1 MIHWKIYTCC
11 NCKQVTN
18 EINPLST
25 LLCYVFLTIVKF
37 VHLHSVLI
45 NLRSHVSSNCKK
57 VLYQNYTQTLIQY
70 GQRLFHVLQIVLKAR
85 GVFLHSK
92 ALYEIHNMISTR
104 KTKRIDHPMI
114 QKMYHLKIMYAHWV
128 VLPPFWTDIRNLFR
142 KFASFFVANQKLII
156 N

>member
-1 MIHWKIYTCC
+1 MHWKINTCWD
-11 NCKQVTN
+11 CKQVTN

-25 LLCYVFLTIVKF
+25 LLCYVFLTILKC

-45 NLRSHVSSNCKK
+45 NLRLHVSSNCKK
-57 VLYQNYTQTLIQY
+57 MLYQNYTQTLIQY
-70 GQRLFHVLQIVLKAR
+70 GQMLFHVLQIVLKE
-85 GVFLHSK
+85 VFFLHSK

-104 KTKRIDHPMI
+104 KTKRIDHPMN
-114 QKMYHLKIMYAHWV
+114 QKMYRLKIMYAHWV

>member
-1 MIHWKIYTCC
+1 MHWKINTCWD
-11 NCKQVTN
+11 CKQVTN

-25 LLCYVFLTIVKF
+25 LLCYVFLTILKC
-37 VHLHSVLI
+37 VHLHYVLI

-57 VLYQNYTQTLIQY
+57 MLYQNHTQTLIQY

-114 QKMYHLKIMYAHWV
+114 QKMYRLKIMYAHWV
-128 VLPPFWTDIRNLFR
+128 VLPPFWTDIRNLFH

>member
-1 MIHWKIYTCC
+1 MMHWKINTCC

-70 GQRLFHVLQIVLKAR
+70 DQMLFHVLQIVLKE
-85 GVFLHSK
+85 GFFLHSK
-92 ALYEIHNMISTR
+92 ALYEINNMISTR
-104 KTKRIDHPMI
+104 KTKRDSENVWLKNHVCSLGSFTSILDRH
-114 QKMYHLKIMYAHWV
+114 QKSV
-128 VLPPFWTDIRNLFR
+128 
-142 KFASFFVANQKLII
+142 S
-156 N
+156 

>member
-1 MIHWKIYTCC
+1 MHWKINTCWD
-11 NCKQVTN
+11 CKQVTN

-25 LLCYVFLTIVKF
+25 LLCYVFLTILKC

-45 NLRSHVSSNCKK
+45 NLRSHVSSNCRK

-70 GQRLFHVLQIVLKAR
+70 GQMLFHVLQIVLKE
-85 GVFLHSK
+85 GFFLHIK

-114 QKMYHLKIMYAHWV
+114 QKMYRLKIMYAHWV
-128 VLPPFWTDIRNLFR
+128 VLPTFWTDIRNLFP

>member
-1 MIHWKIYTCC
+1 MHWKINTCWD
-11 NCKQVTN
+11 CKQVTN

-25 LLCYVFLTIVKF
+25 LLCYVFLTILKC

-45 NLRSHVSSNCKK
+45 NLRLHVSSNCKK
-57 VLYQNYTQTLIQY
+57 MLYQNYTQTLIQY
-70 GQRLFHVLQIVLKAR
+70 GQMLFHVLQIVLKE
-85 GVFLHSK
+85 VFFLHSK

-104 KTKRIDHPMI
+104 KTKWIDHPMI
-114 QKMYHLKIMYAHWV
+114 QKMYRLKIMYAHWV
-128 VLPPFWTDIRNLFR
+128 VLPTFWTDIRNLFR

>member
-1 MIHWKIYTCC
+1 MHWKINTCWD
-11 NCKQVTN
+11 CKQVTN

-25 LLCYVFLTIVKF
+25 LLCYMFLTILKC
-37 VHLHSVLI
+37 VHLHFVLI
-45 NLRSHVSSNCKK
+45 SLRLHVSSNCKK
-57 VLYQNYTQTLIQY
+57 MLYQNYTQTLIQY

-92 ALYEIHNMISTR
+92 ALYEIHNMISTK

-114 QKMYHLKIMYAHWV
+114 QKMYRLKIMYAHWV
-128 VLPPFWTDIRNLFR
+128 VLPPFWTDIRNLFH

>member
-1 MIHWKIYTCC
+1 MHWKINTCWD
-11 NCKQVTN
+11 CKQVTN

-25 LLCYVFLTIVKF
+25 LLCYVFLTILKC

-57 VLYQNYTQTLIQY
+57 MLYQNYTQTLIQY
-70 GQRLFHVLQIVLKAR
+70 GQRLFHVLQIVLKE
-85 GVFLHSK
+85 GFFLHSK

-114 QKMYHLKIMYAHWV
+114 QKMYRLKIMYAHWV
-128 VLPPFWTDIRNLFR
+128 VLPTFWTDIRNLFH
-142 KFASFFVANQKLII
+142 KFASFFVAII
-156 N
+156 IKN

>member
-1 MIHWKIYTCC
+1 MHWKINTCWD
-11 NCKQVTN
+11 CKQVTN

-25 LLCYVFLTIVKF
+25 LLCYVFLTILKC

-45 NLRSHVSSNCKK
+45 NLRLHVRSNCKK
-57 VLYQNYTQTLIQY
+57 MLYQNYTQTLIQY
-70 GQRLFHVLQIVLKAR
+70 GQMLFHVLQIVLKE
-85 GVFLHSK
+85 GFFLHIK

-114 QKMYHLKIMYAHWV
+114 QKMYRLKIMYAHWV
-128 VLPPFWTDIRNLFR
+128 VLPTFWTDIRNLFP

>member
-1 MIHWKIYTCC
+1 M
-11 NCKQVTN
+11 
-18 EINPLST
+18 
-25 LLCYVFLTIVKF
+25 YVFLTILKC

-70 GQRLFHVLQIVLKAR
+70 GQRLFHVLQIVLKE
-85 GVFLHSK
+85 VFFLHSK

-114 QKMYHLKIMYAHWV
+114 QKIYRLKIMYAHWV
-128 VLPPFWTDIRNLFR
+128 VLPTFWTDIRNLFR